1 MSIMYINNRRPVSGK
16 CYTEKFGTYQCTL
29 AVRDA
34 VMRELHTV
42 VDDSIIEQ
50 VLRTGSADVSSRVL
64 DIIWETAT
72 EYAAEIMRCLRER
85 EYNPELIRLYL
96 MGGGVCLVRN
106 FGEFDKER
114 VKIND
119 DIHATAKGYERLA
132 AIKLARDDVK

>member
-1 MSIMYINNRRPVSGK
+1 
-16 CYTEKFGTYQCTL
+16 
-29 AVRDA
+29 
-34 VMRELHTV
+34 MRELHTV